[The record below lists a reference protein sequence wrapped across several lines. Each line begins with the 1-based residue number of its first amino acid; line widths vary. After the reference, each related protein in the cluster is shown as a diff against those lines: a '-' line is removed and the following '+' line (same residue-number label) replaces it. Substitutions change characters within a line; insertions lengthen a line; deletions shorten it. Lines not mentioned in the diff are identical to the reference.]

1 MCDVPVVGEG
11 EIDNTEYSPSSLPS
25 SSSSKHEQVLELPLR
40 PYKDAEKRTQ
50 QVMRSKTI
58 EVVEDCA
65 NKFVHYNA
73 KDIPEFVN
81 DLLNCKKWKSTFGS
95 CHNKVDQESIFLT
108 NLAAEYKRCKD
119 KDLSKAVRLRS
130 AKQTQKILIGQTLR
144 DSRICLSGAT
154 SEVFK
159 SCVDA
164 AKDLGRIR
172 SYSDGK
178 RRLLSIVATDDSV
191 AVFAINWCIYLGG
204 GGT

>member
-1 MCDVPVVGEG
+1 MLFRVNKPVSTSRK
-11 EIDNTEYSPSSLPS
+11 I
-25 SSSSKHEQVLELPLR
+25 
-40 PYKDAEKRTQ
+40 
-50 QVMRSKTI
+50 
-58 EVVEDCA
+58 C
-65 NKFVHYNA
+65 A
-73 KDIPEFVN
+73 KDIPRFVN

-144 DSRICLSGAT
+144 DSRISLSGAT

-159 SCVDA
+159 SRVDA

-172 SYSDGK
+172 EFCQ
-178 RRLLSIVATDDSV
+178 LLQQITY
-191 AVFAINWCIYLGG
+191 ITQITHIQY
-204 GGT
+204 